1 MASLKDIRSRMGSVK
16 NTQQITKAMKMVSAV
31 KLRRA
36 QENITNMR
44 PYAKNLLS
52 MMANIAVTHRVI
64 HPLLTSVDHPQRVL
78 LVVIN
83 SDRGLCGGFNA
94 NVSRFA
100 EEYYREHE
108 SQLKQLDIMV
118 IGRKAL
124 DYLLRRNIEV
134 KDSILNLAKDISYPM
149 AARIASQLMNSF
161 SSGEYDEIRFIYNE
175 FKSAISQKLVSETI
189 LPVDLNQSSLNLD
202 EGAHFSKDLIF
213 EPEPEKM
220 IHGLLLKHFAIQVYR
235 CLSESVAGEHAARMT
250 AMDAATN
257 NANDM
262 IDTLTLTYN
271 KLRQAAITT
280 ELTEISSGVE
290 ALKN

>member
-1 MASLKDIRSRMGSVK
+1 M
-16 NTQQITKAMKMVSAV
+16 
-31 KLRRA
+31 
-36 QENITNMR
+36 
-44 PYAKNLLS
+44 
-52 MMANIAVTHRVI
+52 
-64 HPLLTSVDHPQRVL
+64 
-78 LVVIN
+78 
-83 SDRGLCGGFNA
+83 
-94 NVSRFA
+94 
-100 EEYYREHE
+100 
-108 SQLKQLDIMV
+108 
-118 IGRKAL
+118 
-124 DYLLRRNIEV
+124 RRNIEV

>member
-1 MASLKDIRSRMGSVK
+1 MGSVK

-36 QENITNMR
+36 QDNITNLR
-44 PYAKNLLS
+44 PYAKSLLS
-52 MMANIAVTHRVI
+52 VIADIALTQRVS
-64 HPLLTSVDHPQRVL
+64 HPLLNTVEKPQKVL

-100 EEYYREHE
+100 EEYYRKHNHHLE
-108 SQLKQLDIMV
+108 QLDIMV
-118 IGRKAL
+118 VGRKAL
-124 DYLLRRNIEV
+124 DYLERRGIKV
-134 KDSILNLAKDISYPM
+134 KDSILNLAKDISYSM
-149 AARIASQLMNSF
+149 AAGIAGKLMNSF

-189 LPVDLNQSSLNLD
+189 LPVDLSQSSLSK
-202 EGAHFSKDLIF
+202 ESHFSKDLIF
-213 EPEPEKM
+213 EPEPSQM
-220 IHGLLLKHFAIQVYR
+220 VGDLLLKHFAVQVYR

-262 IDTLTLTYN
+262 IDALTLTYN

-280 ELTEISSGVE
+280 ELTEISSGAE
-290 ALKN
+290 ALKG